1 MKYYQLSVINANS
14 RRFFRLTYNRES
26 NVPEQDFKE
35 SVRQISE
42 IKEILGKQDN
52 QSIFNTLPDYFPTE
66 EYKKIAY
73 DTAFHEGSIFN
84 AGMSDKEF
92 FLTLE
97 AVFQAVNVLN
107 ELCLKKIII
116 PMDSIICEPKL
127 NGTIHVLYLTSEE
140 TEYRRFHAELSE
152 MIKEKILLSGRH
164 LHPLCRR
171 NAEKLC
177 EIMRNYEQTPV
188 NWEYA
193 KKMAAEINL
202 TISRNDDF
210 FLHYMPKPKKII
222 CCPKLSS
229 IKNKL
234 SDSQILFL
242 QSDTLQKARQIAVQ
256 YAENYYDSYIHI
268 ILGNGSHG
276 IKSMTESKDFALN
289 SKTEGFHDRYKKIL
303 QICQQKTLIIV
314 CDYKPEIYN
323 DLKLLQSLKNAYI
336 LIPTDTDYSDYGM
349 MCIKYLI

>member
-1 MKYYQLSVINANS
+1 MKYYQLSVVNANS

-26 NVPEQDFKE
+26 NISEQDFRE
-35 SVRQISE
+35 SVRQIAQ

-52 QSIFNTLPDYFPTE
+52 QSIFNILPDYFPTGE
-66 EYKKIAY
+66 KIAY

-92 FLTLE
+92 FLILE
-97 AVFQAVNVLN
+97 AICQAISVLN
-107 ELCLKKIII
+107 ELCCQKIII

-140 TEYRRFHAELSE
+140 TEYKRFHAEFSE
-152 MIKEKILLSGRH
+152 IIAVKILLSGRH

-177 EIMRNYEQTPV
+177 GLMQNYDKTPV

-193 KKMAAEINL
+193 KKIAAEINL

-210 FLHYMPKPKKII
+210 FLHSMPKPEKIV
-222 CCPKLSS
+222 CCPELSP

-242 QSDTLQKARQIAVQ
+242 QSDTLQKARQIAIQ

-268 ILGNGSHG
+268 LLGNGSYG
-276 IKSMTESKDFALN
+276 IKFMIESKDFALN
-289 SKTEGFHDRYKKIL
+289 SETEGFHDRYRKIL

-314 CDYKPEIYN
+314 CGYKPEIYN
-323 DLKLLQSLKNAYI
+323 DFKLLHSLKNAYI

-349 MCIKYLI
+349 ICINI